1 MNRPPRYLHIS
12 LLGSALC
19 LVIGSSA
26 ICAVAQDQQPAQQQ
40 ASPSE
45 KSDQKQDSQKQDST
59 KKKINERQVLKELA
73 TPYKKWLNED
83 VVYII
88 TDTER
93 KAFLGLQTN
102 EEREQ
107 FIEEFW
113 QRRNPDP
120 DSTDNPV
127 REEHYRRIAYAN
139 EHFASG
145 VAGWRTDRGRI
156 YIMYGKPDSLES
168 HTEGEN
174 YERPLDQGGGETKT
188 YAFEDWTYHYIEG
201 IGENVELEFVDTTG
215 TGEFRFTTDPSE
227 KDALLYVPGA
237 GLTLAEQEGMAS
249 KAQRFLNT
257 DGTHLAPSAT
267 GAQSADLNEFSRLEL
282 AAKIWQPPPVK
293 FKDLEEV
300 VSSRIVRDQIKF
312 DYRFDFMRVA
322 GDTVLVPITLQIP
335 NNQLSFQSK
344 DGVHTATLNLFA
356 RVSSLSGRTVQT
368 FEDTIRRDFPD
379 SLLQGSLR
387 SSSIYQKAVPLRPG
401 LYRLD
406 VVLKDTTS
414 NNVGV
419 VNTRLAVP
427 PFDDDKLAASTLILA
442 DEISPVA
449 AKDIGLGMFVIGS
462 MKVRPK
468 LDQSFLATQSIG
480 IYFQVYNL
488 KIDDQT
494 HKNKASVE
502 IQILQGDQPVKHVL
516 QSSEQLHQSGEQ
528 LTVQESLPAQALP
541 PGKYRI
547 EIKTTDAIANQS
559 ITRQADFTVTPP
571 PNQKIAAEASSAR

>member
-1 MNRPPRYLHIS
+1 MKKSRHLRIS
-12 LLGSALC
+12 ILGTALC
-19 LVIGSSA
+19 LLGGFPAVSA
-26 ICAVAQDQQPAQQQ
+26 LAQQ
-40 ASPSE
+40 
-45 KSDQKQDSQKQDST
+45 SDQKQDTSKRKT
-59 KKKINERQVLKELA
+59 NEKQVLKELA
-73 TPYKKWLNED
+73 TPYKKWLSED

-88 TDTER
+88 TDSER
-93 KAFLGLQTN
+93 KAFLALQTN

-120 DSTDNPV
+120 DSVDNPV
-127 REEHYRRIAYAN
+127 KEEHYRRIAYAN

-145 VAGWRTDRGRI
+145 IAGWRTDRGRI
-156 YIMYGKPDSLES
+156 YIMYGKPDSQES
-168 HTEGEN
+168 HTQGEN

-201 IGENVELEFVDTTG
+201 IGENVELEFVDPSG
-215 TGEFRFTTDPSE
+215 TGEFRLTTDPSE

-237 GLTLAEQEGMAS
+237 GLTLAEQEGMSS
-249 KAQRFLNT
+249 KAARFTNT
-257 DGTHLAPSAT
+257 DGTHMAPSPYGT
-267 GAQSADLNEFSRLEL
+267 RSANLDEFNRLEL
-282 AAKIWQPPPVK
+282 AAKIWTPPAVK
-293 FKDLEEV
+293 FKDLEAV

-312 DYRFDFMRVA
+312 DYRFDFLRVA
-322 GDTVLVPITLQIP
+322 GDTVLVPITVQIP

-379 SLLQGSLR
+379 SLLQSSLR

-414 NNVGV
+414 NNIGV

-427 PFDDDKLAASTLILA
+427 PFDDDKLQASTLILA

-449 AKDIGLGMFVIGS
+449 VKDIGLGMFVIGS

-468 LDQSFLATQSIG
+468 LDHSFTANQPIG
-480 IYFQVYNL
+480 LYFQIYNL
-488 KIDDQT
+488 KIDNAT
-494 HKNKASVE
+494 HKNNASVD
-502 IQILQGDQPVKHVL
+502 IQILQGDQAVKHVV

-528 LTVQESLPAQALP
+528 MTVQESLPAQTLA

-547 EIKTTDAIANQS
+547 EIKTTDAVANQS
-559 ITRQADFTVTPP
+559 ITRTAEFTVTPP
-571 PNQKIAAEASSAR
+571 PNEKIAAQTSSAR

>member
-1 MNRPPRYLHIS
+1 MKKSHS
-12 LLGSALC
+12 LRLSILGSALF
-19 LVIGSSA
+19 VMGSSPA
-26 ICAVAQDQQPAQQQ
+26 ISAVAQDQPATQQP
-40 ASPSE
+40 ASPSQPSE
-45 KSDQKQDSQKQDST
+45 QKQDNS
-59 KKKINERQVLKELA
+59 KKKPSDKQVLKELA
-73 TPYKKWLNED
+73 TPYKKWLSED
-83 VVYII
+83 VTYII
-88 TDTER
+88 TDAER
-93 KAFLGLQTN
+93 KAFLQLQTN

-120 DSTDNPV
+120 DSVDNPIK
-127 REEHYRRIAYAN
+127 EEHYRRIAYAN

-156 YIMYGKPDSLES
+156 YIMYGKPDDLES
-168 HTEGEN
+168 HTQGEN

-201 IGENVELEFVDTTG
+201 IGENVELEFVDPSG
-215 TGEFRFTTDPSE
+215 TGEFRLTTDPSE

-237 GLTLAEQEGMAS
+237 GLTLAEQEGQAS
-249 KAQRFLNT
+249 KADRFNNT
-257 DGTHLAPSAT
+257 DGTHMAPSPYGT
-267 GAQSADLNEFSRLEL
+267 RSSNLDEFSRLEL
-282 AAKIWQPPPVK
+282 EANIWQPPAVK

-312 DYRFDFMRVA
+312 DYRFDFLRVT

-379 SLLQGSLR
+379 SLLQASLR
-387 SSSIYQKAVPLRPG
+387 TASIYQKAVPLRPG

-414 NNVGV
+414 NNIGV

-427 PFDDDKLAASTLILA
+427 PFDEDKLQASTLILA
-442 DEISPVA
+442 DEIAPVA

-468 LDQSFLATQSIG
+468 LDRSFTASQSIG
-480 IYFQVYNL
+480 IYFQIYNL
-488 KIDDQT
+488 KIDDKT
-494 HKNKASVE
+494 HKNDASVE
-502 IQILQGDQPVKHVL
+502 INILQGDQAVKHVV
-516 QSSEQLHQSGEQ
+516 QSSEQFHQSGEQ
-528 LTVQESLPAQALP
+528 MTVQESLPAQTLA

-547 EIKTTDAIANQS
+547 EIKATDAVANQS
-559 ITRQADFTVTPP
+559 ITRSADFTVTSP
-571 PNQKIAAEASSAR
+571 PNEKIAAQTSSR

>member
-1 MNRPPRYLHIS
+1 MKKSLSFRLS
-12 LLGSALC
+12 VLGSSLFLLGSWTSP
-19 LVIGSSA
+19 VR
-26 ICAVAQDQQPAQQQ
+26 AQNQPANQ
-40 ASPSE
+40 SPSPAGQP
-45 KSDQKQDSQKQDST
+45 SDQKQDAN
-59 KKKINERQVLKELA
+59 KKKPNEKQVLKELA
-73 TPYKKWLNED
+73 TPYKKWLSED
-83 VVYII
+83 VIYII
-88 TDTER
+88 TDAER
-93 KAFLGLQTN
+93 RAFLELQTN

-107 FIEEFW
+107 FIEQFW

-120 DSTDNPV
+120 DSVDNPV
-127 REEHYRRIAYAN
+127 KEEHYRRIAYTN

-156 YIMYGKPDSLES
+156 YIMYGKPDDLES
-168 HTEGEN
+168 HTQGEQ
-174 YERPLDQGGGETKT
+174 YERPLDQGGGQTST

-201 IGENVELEFVDTTG
+201 IGENVELEFVDPTG
-215 TGEFRFTTDPSE
+215 TGEFRLTTDPSE

-249 KAQRFLNT
+249 KAQRFTNT
-257 DGTHLAPSAT
+257 DGTHMAPSPT
-267 GAQSADLNEFSRLEL
+267 GARNSSLDEFSRLEL
-282 AAKIWQPPPVK
+282 ASKIWQPPPVK

-312 DYRFDFMRVA
+312 DYRFDFLRVA

-379 SLLQGSLR
+379 SLLQGSLK
-387 SSSIYQKAVPLRPG
+387 SASIYQKAVPLRPG

-414 NNVGV
+414 NNIGV

-427 PFDDDKLAASTLILA
+427 PFDDDKLQASTLILA

-468 LDQSFLATQSIG
+468 LDQSFSASQPIG
-480 IYFQVYNL
+480 LYFQVYNL
-488 KIDDQT
+488 KIDDTT
-494 HKNKASVE
+494 HKNNASVE
-502 IQILQGDQPVKHVL
+502 IQILQGAQSIKHVV
-516 QSSEQLHQSGEQ
+516 QSSEQLHQAGEQ
-528 LTVQESLPAQALP
+528 MTVQESLPAQTLA

-547 EIKTTDAIANQS
+547 EIKTTDAVANQTIS
-559 ITRQADFTVTPP
+559 RSADFTVTPP
-571 PNQKIAAEASSAR
+571 PNEKIAAQTSPAR

>member
-1 MNRPPRYLHIS
+1 MKKDLRLSI
-12 LLGSALC
+12 LGSSLFLVGCWAISAL
-19 LVIGSSA
+19 
-26 ICAVAQDQQPAQQQ
+26 AQNQPASQPQPAPGQQ
-40 ASPSE
+40 
-45 KSDQKQDSQKQDST
+45 SDQKQDNS
-59 KKKINERQVLKELA
+59 KKKINEKQVLKELA
-73 TPYKKWLNED
+73 TPYKKWLSED
-83 VVYII
+83 ITYII

-93 KAFLGLQTN
+93 RAFLQLQTN
-102 EEREQ
+102 EEREN

-120 DSTDNPV
+120 DSVDNPV
-127 REEHYRRIAYAN
+127 KEEHYRRIAYAN

-156 YIMYGKPDSLES
+156 YIMYGKPDDLES
-168 HTEGEN
+168 HTQGEN

-201 IGENVELEFVDTTG
+201 IGENVELEFVDPSG
-215 TGEFRFTTDPSE
+215 TGEFRLTTDPSE

-237 GLTLAEQEGMAS
+237 GLTLAEQEGMSS
-249 KAQRFLNT
+249 KTARFQNT
-257 DGTHLAPSAT
+257 DGTHMAPSPY
-267 GAQSADLNEFSRLEL
+267 GARSANLDEFSRLEL
-282 AAKIWQPPPVK
+282 EAKIWQPPAVK

-312 DYRFDFMRVA
+312 DYRFDFLRVS
-322 GDTVLVPITLQIP
+322 GDTVLVPITMQIP

-356 RVSSLSGRTVQT
+356 RITTLSGRTVQT
-368 FEDTIRRDFPD
+368 FEDTIRKDFPD

-419 VNTRLAVP
+419 VNARLAVP
-427 PFDDDKLAASTLILA
+427 PFDDDKLQASTLILA

-449 AKDIGLGMFVIGS
+449 SKDIGLGMFVIGS

-468 LDQSFLATQSIG
+468 LDQSFLATQPIG
-480 IYFQVYNL
+480 VYFQIYNL
-488 KIDDQT
+488 KIDDST
-494 HKNKASVE
+494 HKNNASIE
-502 IQILQGDQPVKHVL
+502 IKILQGDQAVKQVV
-516 QSSEQLHQSGEQ
+516 QSSEQLHQQGEQ
-528 LTVQESLPAQALP
+528 LTVQESVPAQTLP
-541 PGKYRI
+541 PGKYRL
-547 EIKTTDAIANQS
+547 EIKTTDAVANQS
-559 ITRQADFTVTPP
+559 ITRTADFTVTPT
-571 PNQKIAAEASSAR
+571 PNEKIAAQTSSAR

>member
-1 MNRPPRYLHIS
+1 MKKDLRLSI
-12 LLGSALC
+12 LGSSLFLVGSWTVSAL
-19 LVIGSSA
+19 
-26 ICAVAQDQQPAQQQ
+26 AQNQPASQPQPAPGQQ
-40 ASPSE
+40 
-45 KSDQKQDSQKQDST
+45 SDQKQDNS
-59 KKKINERQVLKELA
+59 KKKINEKQVLKELA
-73 TPYKKWLNED
+73 TPYKKWLSED
-83 VVYII
+83 ITYII

-93 KAFLGLQTN
+93 RAFLQLQTN
-102 EEREQ
+102 EEREN

-120 DSTDNPV
+120 DSVDNPV
-127 REEHYRRIAYAN
+127 KEEHYRRIAYAN

-156 YIMYGKPDSLES
+156 YIMYGKPDDLES
-168 HTEGEN
+168 HTQGEN

-201 IGENVELEFVDTTG
+201 IGENVELEFVDPSG
-215 TGEFRFTTDPSE
+215 TGEFRLTTDPSE

-237 GLTLAEQEGMAS
+237 GLTLAEQEGMSS
-249 KAQRFLNT
+249 KTARFQNT
-257 DGTHLAPSAT
+257 DGTHMAPSPY
-267 GAQSADLNEFSRLEL
+267 GARSANLDEFSRLEL
-282 AAKIWQPPPVK
+282 EAKIWQPPAVK

-312 DYRFDFMRVA
+312 DYRFDFLRVS
-322 GDTVLVPITLQIP
+322 GDTVLVPITMQIP

-356 RVSSLSGRTVQT
+356 RITTLSGRTVQT

-379 SLLQGSLR
+379 SLLQASLR
-387 SSSIYQKAVPLRPG
+387 SASIYQKALPLRPG

-414 NNVGV
+414 NNIGV

-427 PFDDDKLAASTLILA
+427 PFDDDKLQASTLILA

-449 AKDIGLGMFVIGS
+449 SKDVGLGMFVIGS
-462 MKVRPK
+462 MKIRPK
-468 LDQSFLATQSIG
+468 LDQSFSALQPIG
-480 IYFQVYNL
+480 LYFQIYNL
-488 KIDDQT
+488 KIDDKT
-494 HKNKASVE
+494 HKNNASVD
-502 IQILQGDQPVKHVL
+502 IQIFQGNQSIKHVV
-516 QSSEQLHQSGEQ
+516 QNSEQLHQSGEQ
-528 LTVQESLPAQALP
+528 MTVQESVPPQTLP

-547 EIKTTDAIANQS
+547 EIKTTDAVSNQS
-559 ITRQADFTVTPP
+559 ISRSADFTVMPP
-571 PNQKIAAEASSAR
+571 PNEKVAAQTSSVR

>member
-1 MNRPPRYLHIS
+1 MKTSMNLRVSILGSSLI
-12 LLGSALC
+12 LLGSWAIPAL
-19 LVIGSSA
+19 
-26 ICAVAQDQQPAQQQ
+26 AQGQSTNQSQPTSGQQP
-40 ASPSE
+40 
-45 KSDQKQDSQKQDST
+45 DQKQDNA
-59 KKKINERQVLKELA
+59 KKKINEKQVLKELA
-73 TPYKKWLNED
+73 TPYKKWLSED

-93 KAFLGLQTN
+93 RAFLQLQTN
-102 EEREQ
+102 EEREN

-120 DSTDNPV
+120 DSVDNPV
-127 REEHYRRIAYAN
+127 KEEHYRRIAYAN

-145 VAGWRTDRGRI
+145 IAGWRTDRGRI
-156 YIMYGKPDSLES
+156 YIMYGKPDNLES
-168 HTEGEN
+168 HTQGEN

-201 IGENVELEFVDTTG
+201 IGENVELEFVDPSG
-215 TGEFRFTTDPSE
+215 TGEFRLTTDPSE

-237 GLTLAEQEGMAS
+237 GLTLAEQEGMSS
-249 KAQRFLNT
+249 KAARFQNT
-257 DGTHLAPSAT
+257 DGTHMAPSPY
-267 GAQSADLNEFSRLEL
+267 GARSANLDEFSRLEL
-282 AAKIWQPPPVK
+282 EAKIWQPPAVK

-312 DYRFDFMRVA
+312 DYRFDFLRVS
-322 GDTVLVPITLQIP
+322 GDSVLVPITLQIP

-356 RVSSLSGRTVQT
+356 RITTLSGRTVQT
-368 FEDTIRRDFPD
+368 FEDTVRRDFPD
-379 SLLQGSLR
+379 SLLQASLR
-387 SSSIYQKAVPLRPG
+387 SASIYQKALPLRPG

-414 NNVGV
+414 NNIGV

-427 PFDDDKLAASTLILA
+427 PFDDDKLQASTLILA

-449 AKDIGLGMFVIGS
+449 SKDIGLGMFVIGS

-468 LDQSFLATQSIG
+468 MDQSFSANQPIG
-480 IYFQVYNL
+480 LYFQVYNL
-488 KIDDQT
+488 KIDDKT
-494 HKNKASVE
+494 HKNNASLD
-502 IQILQGDQPVKHVL
+502 IQVFQGNQSIKHVV

-528 LTVQESLPAQALP
+528 MTVQESLPPQTLP

-547 EIKTTDAIANQS
+547 EIKTIDAVSNQTIS
-559 ITRQADFTVTPP
+559 RSADFTVTPP
-571 PNQKIAAEASSAR
+571 PIEKVAAQTSSVR

>member
-1 MNRPPRYLHIS
+1 MKTSMNLRVSILGSSLI
-12 LLGSALC
+12 LLGSWAIPAL
-19 LVIGSSA
+19 
-26 ICAVAQDQQPAQQQ
+26 AQGQSTNQSQPPSGQQP
-40 ASPSE
+40 
-45 KSDQKQDSQKQDST
+45 DQKQDNA
-59 KKKINERQVLKELA
+59 KKKINEKQVLKELA

-93 KAFLGLQTN
+93 RAFLQLQTN
-102 EEREQ
+102 EEREN

-120 DSTDNPV
+120 DSVDNPV
-127 REEHYRRIAYAN
+127 KEEHYRRIAYAN

-145 VAGWRTDRGRI
+145 IAGWRTDRGRI
-156 YIMYGKPDSLES
+156 YIMYGKPDNLES
-168 HTEGEN
+168 HTQGEN

-201 IGENVELEFVDTTG
+201 IGENVELEFVDPSG
-215 TGEFRFTTDPSE
+215 TGEFRLTTDPSE

-237 GLTLAEQEGMAS
+237 GLTLAEQEGMSS
-249 KAQRFLNT
+249 KAARFQNT
-257 DGTHLAPSAT
+257 DGTHMAPSPY
-267 GAQSADLNEFSRLEL
+267 GARSANLDEFSRLEL
-282 AAKIWQPPPVK
+282 EAKIWQPPAVK

-312 DYRFDFMRVA
+312 DYRFDFLRVS
-322 GDTVLVPITLQIP
+322 GDSVLVPITLQIP

-356 RVSSLSGRTVQT
+356 RITTLSGRTVQT
-368 FEDTIRRDFPD
+368 FEDTVRRDFPD
-379 SLLQGSLR
+379 SLLQASLR
-387 SSSIYQKAVPLRPG
+387 SASIYQKALPLRPG

-414 NNVGV
+414 NNIGV

-427 PFDDDKLAASTLILA
+427 PFDDDKLQASTLILA

-449 AKDIGLGMFVIGS
+449 SKDIGLGMFVIGS

-468 LDQSFLATQSIG
+468 MDQSFSANQPIG
-480 IYFQVYNL
+480 LYFQVYNL
-488 KIDDQT
+488 KIDDKT
-494 HKNKASVE
+494 HKNNASLD
-502 IQILQGDQPVKHVL
+502 IQVFQGNQSIKHVV

-528 LTVQESLPAQALP
+528 MTVQESLPPQTLP

-547 EIKTTDAIANQS
+547 EIKTIDAVSNQTIS
-559 ITRQADFTVTPP
+559 RSADFTVTPP
-571 PNQKIAAEASSAR
+571 PIEKVAAQTSSVR